1 MGTKKLT
8 QTHSQ
13 VLAMAEVAMNKVSRI
28 NDPVDPHKRY
38 NSQDLADPYG
48 EVIEWVYNTGSHI
61 FAEAR
66 NE

>member
-8 QTHSQ
+8 QRHSQ

-28 NDPVDPHKRY
+28 SDPVDPHKRY
-38 NSQDLADPYG
+38 DSHDSTDPYG
-48 EVIEWVYNTGSHI
+48 EVIEWVHTTGSHI